1 MSKILSINNSQTPF
15 EAIKHLDENHQEYW
29 FARELMPLLGY
40 GNKWQN
46 FKMSIQKAKIA
57 CEESKNLINNHFTD
71 ASNLASQRPQGG
83 GSVAEDYKLTRYACY
98 LIAMNGDS
106 RKVEVAQ
113 AQTYFANQ
121 TRKQEILE
129 EMTEHQKRLKIR
141 EDVTNNN
148 KRLFE
153 TAQNSGVTNFAN
165 FNDAGYLG
173 LYGMRNKEIIKKK
186 KLGKDGLLDRA
197 GATELAANLF
207 RITQTD
213 EKLNIENPN
222 SQTQSE
228 NIHNMV
234 GGKIRQT
241 IKDIGGTLP
250 ENLQPQKHIKEIK
263 KSIEKLITNPSPKA
277 IE

>member
-1 MSKILSINNSQTPF
+1 MSKILSINNSQSPF
-15 EAIKHLDENHQEYW
+15 EAIKHLDENHQEFW
-29 FARELMPLLGY
+29 LARELQPLLGY
-40 GNKWQN
+40 KNWRDFN
-46 FKMSIQKAKIA
+46 NRIEKAKIS
-57 CEESKNLINNHFTD
+57 CKESNNQISHHFED
-71 ASNLASQRPQGG
+71 SLKPIIGG
-83 GSVAEDYKLTRYACY
+83 KGAVQDVLDYKLTRYACY

-129 EMTEHQKRLKIR
+129 KMTEHQKRLKIR
-141 EDVTNNN
+141 EDVTNHN

-263 KSIEKLITNPSPKA
+263 KSIEKLTTNPSPKA